1 MTVRPIRYSAEI
13 EPQEPGFEESRQK
26 AIDIVTEFE
35 RNSVAGE
42 GVNRAVRFAH
52 AKAYGLVKG
61 TFEILDGLPAEY
73 AQGVYARPG
82 IHDCVVRY
90 SNGLAHLGIDRAL
103 GNVVGMATKVFGIEA
118 ETTLEDERHT
128 TTMDF
133 NMINGPFFFCNTA
146 LHYRFLAKLFI
157 DIPKYHAGGK
167 KGTHQMF
174 HDWVTGYGTL
184 PPDEWAWDELG
195 AFIRLGSQ
203 ARWQNLL
210 LSTFWTMG
218 AVRHGDHVAKL
229 RITPTPVSAGA
240 VTNRDLDPA
249 AHDEVFRPALVDEL
263 SRHGAEFEF
272 QVQLCASL
280 EEMPV
285 DDLTVEWPER
295 LSPFVTVA
303 RMRFPRQDI
312 GGADNLAAADV
323 VSFTPWRCGAEH
335 VPVGSLQRL
344 RREVYRLSSIERH
357 RLNDQVRAEPDSV
370 ADVLPPTP

>member
-1 MTVRPIRYSAEI
+1 MRPIRYSAEL
-13 EPQEPGFEESRQK
+13 EPPEPGFEESQRQ

-35 RNSVAGE
+35 RHSVAGE
-42 GVNRAVRFAH
+42 GADRAVRFAH
-52 AKAYGLVKG
+52 AKAYGLVRG

-82 IHDCVVRY
+82 SHDCVVRY
-90 SNGLAHLGIDRAL
+90 SNGLSHLGIDRAL

-128 TTMDF
+128 RTMDF

-146 LHYRFLAKLFI
+146 RHYRFLAKLFI

-167 KGTHQMF
+167 QGTHQMF

-184 PPDEWAWDELG
+184 RPEDWAWDELG
-195 AFIRLGSQ
+195 AFIRLGAQ

-210 LSTFWTMG
+210 LSTFWTMC
-218 AVRHGDHVAKL
+218 AVRHGDYVAKL
-229 RITPTPVSAGA
+229 RITPTPASAQA
-240 VTNRDLDPA
+240 ITERDLDPA
-249 AHDEVFRPALVDEL
+249 ARDEVFRPALVDEL
-263 SRHGAEFEF
+263 SGHGAEFDF
-272 QVQLCASL
+272 QVQLCTSPA
-280 EEMPV
+280 EMPI

-312 GGADNLAAADV
+312 GGAANLAAADA
-323 VSFTPWRCGAEH
+323 VSFTPWRCAAEH